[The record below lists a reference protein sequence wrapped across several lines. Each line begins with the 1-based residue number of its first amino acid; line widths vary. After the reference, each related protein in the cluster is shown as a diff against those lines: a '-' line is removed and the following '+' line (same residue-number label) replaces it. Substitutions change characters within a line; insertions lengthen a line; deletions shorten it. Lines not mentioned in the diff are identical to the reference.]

1 MPEGPE
7 IKIIADTLNDILGEK
22 GYIIENVSIE
32 QTSKYSGKESA
43 PNFSLITGRT
53 LGEILPY
60 GKKIIF
66 TLMGQEFPLMVSSL
80 GLEGHW
86 IILEDFDDAKKYPH
100 VSFIFSLRQE
110 ETKDVIFLIYADS
123 RHFGLLSI
131 AEDSE
136 AYHFLMKDVGPSWL
150 QETINFM
157 DFYSTI
163 HNKRFNAD
171 KKIVDF
177 LVEQKYYSGIGNY
190 MRSEILYLAKVS
202 PHRTLNSISTVEARR
217 IYDSIQV
224 VINEALKSGGH
235 TLHSY
240 FTPVGKPGGYVPI
253 VYGQSKTNDSVK
265 AAVVSEKDK
274 SNRMF
279 HWVPSIQE

>member
-32 QTSKYSGKESA
+32 QTSKYSGKEFA
-43 PNFSLITGRT
+43 PNFTSITGRR
-53 LGEILPY
+53 LGNIMPY

-66 TLMGQEFPLMVSSL
+66 TMEDSEFPMMISSL

-86 IILEDFDDAKKYPH
+86 IIIDDFNTAKKYPH
-100 VSFIFSLRQE
+100 VSFIFSLRNE
-110 ETKDVIFLIYADS
+110 AMKVVFLIYADS

-131 AEDSE
+131 AKNTDE
-136 AYHFLMKDVGPSWL
+136 YNFLMKDVGPSWL
-150 QETINFM
+150 QEEIKFK
-157 DFYSTI
+157 DFYSML
-163 HNKRFNAD
+163 HNSRFKSD

-202 PHRTLNSISTVEARR
+202 PHRSLNTISVKEAEK
-217 IYDSIQV
+217 IYDSIYV
-224 VINEALKSGGH
+224 VIEDALKAGGH

-253 VYGQSKTNDSVK
+253 VYGRSKSNDSLNAPVF
-265 AAVVSEKDK
+265 SEKDK
-274 SNRMF
+274 SGRMF
-279 HWVPSIQE
+279 HWVPSVQV